1 MEIKYEVPKEYA
13 DLYEKEVKELVEKY
27 KGIKNKNKLFKAVD
41 SEIEKFIKNSDVL
54 TIINLATYAWER
66 EMKINKDVVV
76 NTLKSN
82 PNFPMDENFFDY
94 IKNSFLYPYDLLL
107 LYSLV
112 LLSSLLLF
120 SVIKEINPD
129 LLFVPEEDAE

>member
-1 MEIKYEVPKEYA
+1 MGEKYEVPKEYA

-41 SEIEKFIKNSDVL
+41 SEIEEFIKKLDVDVL
-54 TIINLATYAWER
+54 AIINLATYARER

-82 PNFPMDENFFDY
+82 PNFAMDENFFDY
-94 IKNSFLYPYDLLL
+94 IKNSFPDPFDLLP

-112 LLSSLLLF
+112 LLSSLLLY

-129 LLFVPEEDAE
+129 LLFGSE

>member
-1 MEIKYEVPKEYA
+1 MENEYKVPKYYV

-41 SEIEKFIKNSDVL
+41 SEIKKFIKNSDVL

-66 EMKINKDVVV
+66 EMKINKDAVV

-82 PNFPMDENFFDY
+82 PNFAMDENFFDY
-94 IKNSFLYPYDLLL
+94 IKNSFPDPFDLLP

-112 LLSSLLLF
+112 LLSSLLLY
-120 SVIKEINPD
+120 SVIKEINSN
-129 LLFVPEEDAE
+129 LLFVPEEDVE